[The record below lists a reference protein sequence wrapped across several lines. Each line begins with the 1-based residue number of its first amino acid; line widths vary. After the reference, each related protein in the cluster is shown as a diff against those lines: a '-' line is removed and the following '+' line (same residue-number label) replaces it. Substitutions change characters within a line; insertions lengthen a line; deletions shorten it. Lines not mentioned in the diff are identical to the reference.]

1 MYSSYLSKSTSSSN
15 INAKFYGTHHIF
27 SISLHASIFSLSYT
41 RLGIYCTG
49 VVYIGCILRGGRYI
63 LHRDWIY
70 VAPYI
75 YIYIYTFYIYSFIHL
90 LYKKQLFFL
99 KLHVILYSVKYFYY
113 ILNKRRKVMYTTV
126 SNDFILVE
134 RKILYNDSLNC
145 REKIALIILLDTDN
159 GNISYEHLAQKMGVT
174 KPTAIT
180 TIKSLKEKGLLKC
193 NLKQNRKENGRTIT
207 NQYFVTI

>member
-1 MYSSYLSKSTSSSN
+1 
-15 INAKFYGTHHIF
+15 
-27 SISLHASIFSLSYT
+27 
-41 RLGIYCTG
+41 
-49 VVYIGCILRGGRYI
+49 
-63 LHRDWIY
+63 
-70 VAPYI
+70 
-75 YIYIYTFYIYSFIHL
+75 
-90 LYKKQLFFL
+90 
-99 KLHVILYSVKYFYY
+99 
-113 ILNKRRKVMYTTV
+113 MYTTV
-126 SNDFILVE
+126 ANDFILVE

-159 GNISYEHLAQKMGVT
+159 GNMGVT